1 MAVPHYMASGMGGIR
16 TAGDLVAR
24 GMAVPHYMA
33 SGMGGIRTAGDL
45 VARVEYDKN
54 LKVDKAKEYVAKKLG
69 LDSLEIADEYI
80 MRELREE
87 LKIGTVTAVP
97 GVPRGIAAKMNI
109 EKLLD
114 IKINSCEKFRGMLN

>member
-1 MAVPHYMASGMGGIR
+1 MGD
-16 TAGDLVAR
+16 TA

-45 VARVEYDKN
+45 VARMEYDSNMKI
-54 LKVDKAKEYVAKKLG
+54 DKAKEYVAKKLG
-69 LDSLEIADEYI
+69 IDSLEIADECI
-80 MRELREE
+80 MRELR
-87 LKIGTVTAVP
+87 P

>member
-1 MAVPHYMASGMGGIR
+1 
-16 TAGDLVAR
+16 
-24 GMAVPHYMA
+24 MAVPHYMA

-114 IKINSCEKFRGMLN
+114 IKINSCEKFRARSTAARSSAKCSTEP